1 MLWILKCRA
10 IIRARAGVM
19 NAADYYGLDEL
30 KRACSGFIQC
40 CVNVDTVCALLAT
53 AERYIQVRSGRVRLL
68 LRAPAPQFE
77 IDPFRSTSAPSP
89 SCREFSSSSTSMATR
104 YIFVIQRYK

>member
-1 MLWILKCRA
+1 
-10 IIRARAGVM
+10 M

-53 AERYIQVRSGRVRLL
+53 AERYIQVRALL
-68 LRAPAPQFE
+68 FRASFAFGHTIICFISPSC
-77 IDPFRSTSAPSP
+77 STSAPSP
-89 SCREFSSSSTSMATR
+89 SCREYSSSSTNTATR
-104 YIFVIQRYK
+104 YMSRLF

>member
-1 MLWILKCRA
+1 M
-10 IIRARAGVM
+10 RAGVM

-53 AERYIQVRSGRVRLL
+53 AERYIQVRPGRVRLL
-68 LRAPAPQFE
+68 LRASTHQFE
-77 IDPFRSTSAPSP
+77 VYPSRSTSAPSP

-104 YIFVIQRYK
+104 YIPVIQVMCTNIFIT

>member
-1 MLWILKCRA
+1 
-10 IIRARAGVM
+10 M

-53 AERYIQVRSGRVRLL
+53 AERYIQAGSPHHRVLQHCSL
-68 LRAPAPQFE
+68 
-77 IDPFRSTSAPSP
+77 
-89 SCREFSSSSTSMATR
+89 
-104 YIFVIQRYK
+104 